1 MFDQLS
7 SSLVPHVRVEG
18 DIHVPQSCPL
28 IPTCQ
33 LRRVYALIH
42 IHTIIK
48 FNSKT
53 MKFHCVSLVTTN
65 RIEHSFYWW
74 ISSPENF
81 LCPLPTWIKQVFF
94 RFIYLCVYFAC
105 MYAYM
110 CTWCPTEVR
119 RWQIHWS
126 KLQMV
131 VSCCGGTWTCA
142 RKGSSQPLRHQLNNF
157 I

>member
-33 LRRVYALIH
+33 LWRVYALIH

-81 LCPLPTWIKQVFF
+81 LCPLLTLIKQVFF
-94 RFIYLCVYFAC
+94 RFICVCVLPAC
-105 MYAYM
+105 M
-110 CTWCPTEVR
+110 PTCVHGAPQRSEGGR
-119 RWQIHWS
+119 YTGASYRWLWAAAVAPEPVWEKEALNHWAIS
-126 KLQMV
+126 
-131 VSCCGGTWTCA
+131 
-142 RKGSSQPLRHQLNNF
+142 
-157 I
+157 